1 MSRFPPRNPPDN
13 AFSWSCC
20 NCVCN
25 FNLSTLYQVAILWS
39 CLFVCLSVCLFV
51 DKYVSTWSCL
61 FVSSSSRHLDLHLS
75 LSPSTFWHR
84 SSSLRLRE
92 LRKLLAHTQP
102 HRHRDT
108 LTTSHKHT
116 DTLTQKHR
124 HPHTVTQT
132 PSHKHRDTLT
142 QTHRRLCS
150 KKYLSAWKGSPVQV
164 LFLLSPA
171 LLGRDLEIWI

>member
-92 LRKLLAHTQP
+92 LRKLSAHTQT
-102 HRHRDT
+102 HR
-108 LTTSHKHT
+108 HKHT
-116 DTLTQKHR
+116 DTLTQTHIHTDTQTQTHR
-124 HPHTVTQT
+124 HPHTQI
-132 PSHKHRDTLT
+132 S
-142 QTHRRLCS
+142 S
-150 KKYLSAWKGSPVQV
+150 KQYVLDWKGSPVQV

-171 LLGRDLEIWI
+171 LLGGDLKIWI